1 MNYAELT
8 AAIKDYCENTESAF
22 VAAIPTFVKQAEQ
35 RIYRSVNLPVSRK
48 NVKGT
53 INDGNKY
60 LTMPTD
66 FLFPLSLSIY
76 ENGEVDSNQIFLLNK
91 DANFIR
97 ATYPNASTTGVPKYY
112 GIFAS
117 DVSEGSFILGP
128 TPIANYSAELHYY
141 YQPASIVTS
150 STSWLGT
157 NADTV
162 LLYGCL
168 VEAYTYMKGDADMM
182 QLYQQRYQ
190 EALVFLKL
198 EAEGRMTGDEYR
210 DGTIRIS
217 PQMTPAQ

>member
-1 MNYAELT
+1 MTYAELT
-8 AAIKDYCENTESAF
+8 AAIKDYCDNTETNF
-22 VAAIPTFVKQAEQ
+22 VAAIPTFIKQTEQ
-35 RIYRSVNLPVSRK
+35 RIYRSVNLPVNRK

-76 ENGEVDSNQIFLLNK
+76 TYPDVADSNQIFLLNK

-97 ATYPNASTTGVPKYY
+97 AMYPNAFTEGVPKYY

-117 DVSEGSFILGP
+117 DAFIIGP
-128 TPIANYSAELHYY
+128 TPNANFTTELHYY

-157 NADTV
+157 NAETV

-168 VEAYTYMKGDADMM
+168 VEAYTYMKGDADLM

-190 EALVFLKL
+190 EALDLLKMQ
-198 EAEGRMTGDEYR
+198 AEGRMTRDEYR
-210 DGTIRIS
+210 DGTIR
-217 PQMTPAQ
+217 MAVV

>member
-1 MNYAELT
+1 MNYTELT
-8 AAIKDYCENTESAF
+8 ADIKDYCQNTETNFSN
-22 VAAIPTFVKQAEQ
+22 AIDTFIKQAEQ
-35 RIYRSVNLPVSRK
+35 RIYRSVNLPVNRK
-48 NVKGT
+48 NQTGNIT
-53 INDGNKY
+53 LGNKY
-60 LTMPTD
+60 LSMPSD

-117 DVSEGSFILGP
+117 DTFILGP
-128 TPIANYSAELHYY
+128 TPEAAYSAEPHYY

-150 STSWLGT
+150 TTSWLGT
-157 NADTV
+157 NAETV

-168 VEAYTYMKGDADMM
+168 VEAYTYMKGDADLM

-190 EALVFLKL
+190 EALDLLKMQ
-198 EAEGRMTGDEYR
+198 AEGRMTRDEYR
-210 DGTIRIS
+210 DGTIR
-217 PQMTPAQ
+217 MAVV